1 MYCLFNLNMT
11 TYYYKFE
18 IWESGELDTKSNT
31 LYEDFDDVCD
41 AVEQIMH
48 QRVENFVKP
57 EREHIKK
64 RLGSTD
70 QELYYQLKDEVRA
83 TYGTEIYIK
92 RMTVV
97 PKKQTYEELDC
108 SEQDAHL
115 ETHFDEIFKRS
126 KKVKTLNGR
135 LVRNTWYDPTTRW
148 VYQVYFSEG
157 EKPHT
162 FYDPESNH
170 IRTIEFPHKVAVEH

>member
-18 IWESGELDTKSNT
+18 IWESGELDTKYNT

-92 RMTVV
+92 RMTV
-97 PKKQTYEELDC
+97 
-108 SEQDAHL
+108 
-115 ETHFDEIFKRS
+115 EIFKRS

-148 VYQVYFSEG
+148 VY
-157 EKPHT
+157 
-162 FYDPESNH
+162 NH